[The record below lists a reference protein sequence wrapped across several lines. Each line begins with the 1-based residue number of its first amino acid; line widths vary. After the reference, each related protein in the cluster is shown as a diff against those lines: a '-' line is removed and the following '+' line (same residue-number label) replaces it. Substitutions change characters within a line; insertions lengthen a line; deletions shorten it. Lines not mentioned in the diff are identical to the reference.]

1 LRHATVLLAF
11 ALAASGCDP
20 SLPEPESAGAHIFQ
34 ARCSVCHRLY
44 APESMTAAM
53 WDMQLERMRLLFD
66 ASRIPWLPPEEEATL
81 VAYLHAH
88 AGGQ

>member
-1 LRHATVLLAF
+1 
-11 ALAASGCDP
+11 
-20 SLPEPESAGAHIFQ
+20 
-34 ARCSVCHRLY
+34 
-44 APESMTAAM
+44 MTAAM